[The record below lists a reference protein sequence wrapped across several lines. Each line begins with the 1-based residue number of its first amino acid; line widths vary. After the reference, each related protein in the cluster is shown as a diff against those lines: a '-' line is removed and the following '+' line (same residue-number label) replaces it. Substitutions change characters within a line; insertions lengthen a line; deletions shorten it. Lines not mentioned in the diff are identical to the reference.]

1 MDLTF
6 WEHKDRG
13 WNMTEHFVYNYTDII
28 VSLTKQVNKGN
39 KFISYHNEAIEI
51 SKYVLSVFAFSQV
64 IIMQ

>member
-1 MDLTF
+1 
-6 WEHKDRG
+6 
-13 WNMTEHFVYNYTDII
+13 MTEHFVYNYTDII